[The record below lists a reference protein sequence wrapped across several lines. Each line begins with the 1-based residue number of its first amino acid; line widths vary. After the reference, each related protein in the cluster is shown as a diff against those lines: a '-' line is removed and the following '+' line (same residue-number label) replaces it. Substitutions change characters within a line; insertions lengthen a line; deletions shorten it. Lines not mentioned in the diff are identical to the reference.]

1 MKTPLPQT
9 AIKKYTEGYDFGLR
23 YLLLLLENT
32 GIGTLR
38 IPSDAEPSFIIDKTT
53 GQTDR
58 ITAVYREDDGGC
70 GLIGTEDRRYVLN
83 EEYSEDDTHAIAGFP
98 ALIRTVAERT
108 ESLLGGFVKT
118 VSKAQVNLVHD
129 LREWLGRN
137 GEVTFAAGFTLP
149 RIGDEE
155 ILSVGQKHIVTRTAG
170 TQAVNRRALE
180 SLTTGETLSLMRAI
194 NRHILYGTREKDK

>member
-1 MKTPLPQT
+1 M
-9 AIKKYTEGYDFGLR
+9 
-23 YLLLLLENT
+23 
-32 GIGTLR
+32 
-38 IPSDAEPSFIIDKTT
+38 
-53 GQTDR
+53 
-58 ITAVYREDDGGC
+58 
-70 GLIGTEDRRYVLN
+70 
-83 EEYSEDDTHAIAGFP
+83 
-98 ALIRTVAERT
+98 
-108 ESLLGGFVKT
+108 KT

-170 TQAVNRRALE
+170 TQAVSRRALE